1 MKGRII
7 RAMKPLKFIFFI
19 FVVFFMDLYVIEL
32 THNLLLDT
40 VILGFQFMLL
50 FVMWIVILNEH
61 S

>member
-1 MKGRII
+1 MIGRII
-7 RAMKPLKFIFFI
+7 RAMKPLKFFFFI